1 VMTKSKAVRV
11 WVVWVWKKDRWIDIN
26 TTTSRLLAD
35 EWSSVRGYGRRGMT
49 SALILPPRSTRRM
62 KP

>member
-1 VMTKSKAVRV
+1 MTKSKAVRV
-11 WVVWVWKKDRWIDIN
+11 WAVWVWKRDRWININ

-35 EWSSVRGYGRRGMT
+35 EWSSVRGYGRRRMT